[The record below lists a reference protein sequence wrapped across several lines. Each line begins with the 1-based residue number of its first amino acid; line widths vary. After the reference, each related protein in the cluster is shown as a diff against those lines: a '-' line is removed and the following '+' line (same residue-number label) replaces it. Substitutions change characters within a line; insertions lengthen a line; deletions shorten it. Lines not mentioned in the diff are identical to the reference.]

1 MILQSVLVVTRVGSC
16 RALCHATKQTLTI
29 QPNVPSLLVLSAL
42 NKTITAASLMTSTA
56 PIITC
61 SRDRALAPRRPVSR
75 FSNPRR
81 IRLSPAHM
89 AAADAASVHLRCRSS
104 PGVDDGGGGGGVSG
118 AATANIREHPGD
130 ARATLAKTTGGARTR
145 RWSAARL
152 TSRSA
157 VAGPCQLAFPARAT
171 GTAASRRGPAT
182 SRRPVQAPWPRWD
195 PPVSRRVPL

>member
-1 MILQSVLVVTRVGSC
+1 MLTTRVGSC

-56 PIITC
+56 PINVL
-61 SRDRALAPRRPVSR
+61 SRSRARTPTPRISVFQSATETP
-75 FSNPRR
+75 FPG
-81 IRLSPAHM
+81 AHGGQHQP
-89 AAADAASVHLRCRSS
+89 ADAASVHLRCRSS
-104 PGVDDGGGGGGVSG
+104 PGVDDGGVSG
-118 AATANIREHPGD
+118 AATANIREHP
-130 ARATLAKTTGGARTR
+130 GGARTR

-157 VAGPCQLAFPARAT
+157 VAGPCQVAFPARAT

-195 PPVSRRVPL
+195 PPVSRRVPR